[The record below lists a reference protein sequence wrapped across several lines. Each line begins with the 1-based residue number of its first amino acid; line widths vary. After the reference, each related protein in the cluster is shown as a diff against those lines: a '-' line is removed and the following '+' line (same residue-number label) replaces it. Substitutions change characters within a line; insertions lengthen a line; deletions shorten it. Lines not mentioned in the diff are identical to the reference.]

1 MAYFIAFGLLALI
14 GIGASVWLIRTD
26 GYRRVPTDPRRLPGG
41 SELRAPRDDAA
52 SPAASASAASAAAAT
67 GAAAPEAA
75 DASRRATPGRVQRA
89 QRGATAR
96 A

>member
-26 GYRRVPTDPRRLPGG
+26 GYRHVPTDPRRLPGG
-41 SELRAPRDDAA
+41 SELRAPRDKAA
-52 SPAASASAASAAAAT
+52 TPAASAAAAT

>member
-1 MAYFIAFGLLALI
+1 MAYFIASGLLALI
-14 GIGASVWLIRTD
+14 GIGASVWLIHTD

-41 SELRAPRDDAA
+41 SELRAPRDNAA
-52 SPAASASAASAAAAT
+52 SPAASAAAAT
-67 GAAAPEAA
+67 EAAVPEAA
-75 DASRRATPGRVQRA
+75 DAPQRAIPGRVQRA

>member
-41 SELRAPRDDAA
+41 SELRAQHDDAA
-52 SPAASASAASAAAAT
+52 STAASAAAASAV
-67 GAAAPEAA
+67 AATEAA